1 MLKKLMISLM
11 VTGVCLGPG
20 MAFAKDDPVKKAQAL
35 RQAPMKLI
43 ANNFGFMNAMAK
55 GKIEWNEQEFTAR
68 GRELGVMGQ
77 LDLLRGYRE
86 NTYEGMT
93 RAKPEVEMEFEE
105 FSDKMREFEQA
116 LKAFG
121 ANADGEA
128 MKAGLKDLGKSC
140 KSCHKK
146 FKSKEYQGN

>member
-1 MLKKLMISLM
+1 MLKRYLIPALAL
-11 VTGVCLGPG
+11 VLAAGP
-20 MAFAKDDPVKKAQAL
+20 AVAKDDPVKKAQAL

-55 GKIEWNEQEFTAR
+55 GKIDWDAQEFASR
-68 GRELGVMGQ
+68 GRELGAIGQ
-77 LDLLRGYRE
+77 LNLLRGYRD
-86 NTYEGMT
+86 NTYEGKT

-105 FSDKMREFEQA
+105 FSNKMRDFEQA
-116 LKAFG
+116 LREFG
-121 ANADGEA
+121 SKPDAEA